1 MFCKAITTKDK
12 NKDANATRLI
22 LLKRI
27 YKYHPNKT
35 KMSRI
40 QRAKARRDKAKELMQ
55 LVEKGSE
62 DKRPLDIPDKLTKLL
77 NDISAKKISFS
88 KEVTHEWETVA
99 MVARTHA
106 LITDGKTV
114 YPVLAYVP
122 EKCGNIKELQE
133 QWEDMG
139 PEKLTEMLQI
149 RKKYLTFN
157 V

>member
-1 MFCKAITTKDK
+1 
-12 NKDANATRLI
+12 
-22 LLKRI
+22 
-27 YKYHPNKT
+27 
-35 KMSRI
+35 MSRI

-77 NDISAKKISFS
+77 NDISSKKISFS

-114 YPVLAYVP
+114 YPVLAYIP
-122 EKCGNIKELQE
+122 ETGVKELQE

-139 PEKLTEMLQI
+139 PEKLTEMLHI